1 MCHLAIVVAIA
12 GGYLCAELWRRR
24 RALCTRAALAA
35 SSGEE
40 EEAPCHVVMYET
52 GVKTYLVAC
61 WYFWLPCAL
70 GFQMVLLVIDAV
82 HMWGDR
88 PFEDAMSA
96 PCDARNNAFL
106 FVPLLGE
113 NWHNNHH
120 STPRS
125 ASLHIWWY
133 QLDCQYMVIRLFEL
147 LGLATDVS
155 VVPPPS
161 ALRAGY
167 STDGLVPWVFCQYAL
182 SLLLCAAIWW
192 APALRTGGPR
202 RADGGGKEQTTSL
215 LQSQLLQSR
224 ERKAMRSWYGGR
236 VVWKTVS

>member
-1 MCHLAIVVAIA
+1 
-12 GGYLCAELWRRR
+12 
-24 RALCTRAALAA
+24 
-35 SSGEE
+35 
-40 EEAPCHVVMYET
+40 MYET